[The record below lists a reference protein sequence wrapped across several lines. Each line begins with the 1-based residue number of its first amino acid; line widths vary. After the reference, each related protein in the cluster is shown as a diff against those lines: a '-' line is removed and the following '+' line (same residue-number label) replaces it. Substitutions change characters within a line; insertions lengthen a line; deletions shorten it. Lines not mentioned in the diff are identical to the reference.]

1 MKIGL
6 CTSEKELI
14 LLARKVGFDFVEV
27 NASGAVMKDEK
38 YAMLLELSREL
49 PDGFMYSCNGL
60 VPGDVRLTGP
70 EADEGKIREYA
81 ETSFARLASLGVKM
95 IVFGSSAAKRV
106 PEGFSFDKATEQLV
120 AAMRIFSDEAAKHGQ
135 RVCIEPLRYAECNI
149 INTLEDSLELA
160 RLTARENVGAHV
172 DYFHLMQNGERL
184 AKLEGAA
191 KKIMHTLEVK
201 SKELENDLKKLEQ
214 DRVKLQNKG
223 IEQNQQQEQQEFEM
237 RKQDRILMYL
247 KEIRETISA
256 FAKLK

>member
-1 MKIGL
+1 MKIGI
-6 CTSEKELI
+6 CTSEKEVI
-14 LLARKVGFDFVEV
+14 LLAKKVGFDFVEV

-60 VPGDVRLTGP
+60 VPGEFRLTGP

-81 ETSFARLASLGVKM
+81 ETSFARLATLGVKM
-95 IVFGSSAAKRV
+95 LVFGSSGAKRV

-120 AAMRIFSDEAAKHGQ
+120 VAMRIFSDEAAKHGQ

-149 INTLEDSLELA
+149 INTLEDSLELV

-191 KKIMHTLEVK
+191 KKIIHTHIASPCKRSTPKYDDGADYASFFDYLRRGGYDATVSFEG
-201 SKELENDLKKLEQ
+201 SFEHTEEELS
-214 DRVKLQNKG
+214 
-223 IEQNQQQEQQEFEM
+223 EM
-237 RKQDRILMYL
+237 YRY
-247 KEIRETISA
+247 IRECSTA
-256 FAKLK
+256 NG

>member
-38 YAMLLELSREL
+38 YAMLLGLSREL

-60 VPGDVRLTGP
+60 IPSDVRLTGP
-70 EADEGKIREYA
+70 DVDLARVREYA

-95 IVFGSSAAKRV
+95 LVFGSSAAKRV
-106 PEGFSFDKATEQLV
+106 PEGFSFDKAIEQLV
-120 AAMRIFSDEAAKHGQ
+120 VAMRIFSDEAAKHGQ
-135 RVCIEPLRYAECNI
+135 RVCIEPLRYSECNI
-149 INTLEDSLELA
+149 INTLEDSLELV

-191 KKIMHTLEVK
+191 KKIMHTHIASPCMRNTPKYDDGADYRCFFDYLRRGGYDATVSFEG
-201 SKELENDLKKLEQ
+201 SFEHTEEELA
-214 DRVKLQNKG
+214 
-223 IEQNQQQEQQEFEM
+223 EM
-237 RKQDRILMYL
+237 CAYM
-247 KEIRETISA
+247 RECSTARS
-256 FAKLK
+256 